1 MTTSADPQPERDPV
15 ADPLVRRVVLA
26 VQHHWPKAAVGATV
40 VFAAATLLDPITAAG
55 AFPPQ
60 IAAVVAMFGG
70 DALKAAYQMLQR
82 MRRGEPLDEDAIVTE
97 VKRLIPPGA
106 LDELAAGNTDIL
118 RQIGRIAVVQQQM
131 RGLLEAD
138 YATGR
143 ALLLAFEQQGVQLD
157 RVLDEMVTSGEMRGY
172 IDELRAEIAALRDRL
187 RDAPTTPQQRPT
199 AAPHFTGREAPLAE
213 LREALQPERIVTV
226 TGIGGMG
233 KTSLAAAVIDD
244 LAARGELARRFPGGV
259 IVCSFYDDNDVERAA
274 AHIARSCGLEPLPH
288 PLDMAGVALGARVA
302 LLVLD
307 GAEAAD
313 NLPKLLDRRGRSGV
327 LITSRHKRDVHGH
340 EVALHR
346 LSTAEA
352 VALLQGVGGE
362 RADDATAEAV
372 ALLQGVGGERADD
385 ATAAAAVCELVG
397 NLPLAVSLAG
407 HYLLESGTGAAEY
420 EAWLRRAG
428 LEALDFGHRRRDSV
442 PVLLDKS
449 LAHLPDAAREVV
461 AVLGALALAPV
472 GVEPPAAALER
483 DADALRR
490 PLAAL
495 TAYDLLRRDGDGGYR
510 LSHPLLHEYARER
523 LTVEP
528 AALARLAEYYNQFAR
543 VHREEGPPGYRLLD
557 AQRAHIM
564 ALLPRL
570 QAAALWAELNAL
582 VWAVQSYMDVAGH
595 AFDQLEALGYGVAA
609 AQALGKTYD
618 EASHCLHQ
626 GLAYTNLGRMQ
637 EAIKQYERA
646 LALSRQIQ
654 NRTSEGNCLGS
665 LGLAYHSLG
674 RVEEAIGFY
683 EQALAIHR
691 AIGDRRNEGN
701 WLGNLGLAYADLGRV
716 EEAIDF
722 YEQALAISR
731 EIDPRSGEVDRRAE
745 GSILGSLGLA
755 YHSLGRVEEAIGF
768 TEQALAIRRAIGDRR
783 GEGND
788 LGNLGNAYADLGR
801 VEEAIGFYEQALAI
815 HRAIGD
821 RRGEGNDLGNL
832 GSAYYSLGRVEEAI
846 GFYEQAL
853 AIHRAI
859 GDRRGEGN
867 DLGNLGSA
875 YYSLGR
881 VEEAIGFTEQALAI
895 RRAIG
900 DRRGEGAA
908 LGNLGLDY
916 YYLGRS
922 QTAIGLHEQALAIS
936 RAIGDRRGEGSHLAN
951 MGLAYKQIGDVN
963 IAIGLVEEALAI
975 FESIKAPTAE
985 TVRGWLAEWRGEAR
999 TDA

>member
-1 MTTSADPQPERDPV
+1 MTPPTDAHPPADPAGDS
-15 ADPLVRRVVLA
+15 AVRRIM
-26 VQHHWPKAAVGATV
+26 TV
-40 VFAAATLLDPITAAG
+40 VT
-55 AFPPQ
+55 
-60 IAAVVAMFGG
+60 
-70 DALKAAYQMLQR
+70 
-82 MRRGEPLDEDAIVTE
+82 
-97 VKRLIPPGA
+97 
-106 LDELAAGNTDIL
+106 
-118 RQIGRIAVVQQQM
+118 
-131 RGLLEAD
+131 D
-138 YATGR
+138 YAPELLVAVS
-143 ALLLAFEQQGVQLD
+143 ALLLAGQTGEPGLLMGAAAGQALAMIHGLWEKIRAGADPGDEAIVAAVRLALPADKLDALTEQSRAVLAQVEHQRWWLRQIKGVADANYDTGRRLEAALGGQGIQLD
-157 RVLDEMVTSGEMRGY
+157 RIEAKLDELSRP
-172 IDELRAEIAALRDRL
+172 
-187 RDAPTTPQQRPT
+187 APATPQQRPT

-327 LITSRHKRDVHGH
+327 LITSRSKRDVHGH
-340 EVALHR
+340 EVPLHR

-352 VALLQGVGGE
+352 VALLRGVGGE
-362 RADDATAEAV
+362 RAS
-372 ALLQGVGGERADD
+372 D

-407 HYLLESGTGAAEY
+407 HYLLESGTDAAEY

-442 PVLLDKS
+442 PALLDKS

-523 LTVEP
+523 LAVAP

-543 VHREEGPPGYRLLD
+543 AHSAAGPPGYRLLD

-570 QAAALWAELNAL
+570 QAAALWAELNDL
-582 VWAVQSYMDVAGH
+582 VWAVAGHGGYMDVAGH

-609 AQALGKTYD
+609 AQALDSEYD
-618 EASHCLHQ
+618 EASHLLHR
-626 GLAYTNLGRMQ
+626 GNAYQSLGRVLDS
-637 EAIKQYERA
+637 ISSYERA
-646 LALSRQIQ
+646 LALSRQSQ
-654 NRTSEGNCLGS
+654 RRSSECNCLSG
-665 LGLAYHSLG
+665 LGIAHAALG

-683 EQALAIHR
+683 EQALPISR
-691 AIGDRRNEGN
+691 EIDPRSGEVDRRGEGSI
-701 WLGNLGLAYADLGRV
+701 LGNLGNAYYSLGRV
-716 EEAIDF
+716 EEAIGF

-731 EIDPRSGEVDRRAE
+731 EIDPRSGEVDRRGE
-745 GSILGSLGLA
+745 GNQLGSLGNAYYSLGRVEEAIVFYEQALA
-755 YHSLGRVEEAIGF
+755 ISREIGDRRNEGNWLGSLGIAYRHLGRVEEAIGF
-768 TEQALAIRRAIGDRR
+768 HEQALAISREIGDRR
-783 GEGND
+783 GEGNH
-788 LGNLGNAYADLGR
+788 LGNLGNAYGHLGR
-801 VEEAIGFYEQALAI
+801 VEEAIGFHEQALAI
-815 HRAIGD
+815 SREIGD
-821 RRGEGNDLGNL
+821 RRGEGSILGNL
-832 GSAYYSLGRVEEAI
+832 GIAYYSLGRVEEAI
-846 GFYEQAL
+846 GY
-853 AIHRAI
+853 
-859 GDRRGEGN
+859 
-867 DLGNLGSA
+867 
-875 YYSLGR
+875 
-881 VEEAIGFTEQALAI
+881 
-895 RRAIG
+895 
-900 DRRGEGAA
+900 
-908 LGNLGLDY
+908 
-916 YYLGRS
+916 
-922 QTAIGLHEQALAIS
+922 
-936 RAIGDRRGEGSHLAN
+936 
-951 MGLAYKQIGDVN
+951 MGQ
-963 IAIGLVEEALAI
+963 ALAI
-975 FESIKAPTAE
+975 FEQIKSPSAE
-985 TVRGWLAEWRGEAR
+985 QARRILAQWRGEQPPSVE
-999 TDA
+999 

>member
-327 LITSRHKRDVHGH
+327 LITSRSKRDVHGH
-340 EVALHR
+340 EVPLHR

-352 VALLQGVGGE
+352 VALLRGVGGE
-362 RADDATAEAV
+362 RAS
-372 ALLQGVGGERADD
+372 D

-407 HYLLESGTGAAEY
+407 HYLLESGTDAAEY

-442 PVLLDKS
+442 PALLDKS

-846 GFYEQAL
+846 GF
-853 AIHRAI
+853 
-859 GDRRGEGN
+859 
-867 DLGNLGSA
+867 
-875 YYSLGR
+875 
-881 VEEAIGFTEQALAI
+881 TEQALAI